1 MCAIKIMY
9 LLLSK
14 TNNLHTLLFLY
25 KFIYTLQRH
34 IYTYLQFIHQ
44 AHIVIVVV
52 INFSLAYQTAHIFC
66 SPAQQTHTH
75 TQQLHAVKHFL
86 QKHVTLELR
95 VNEANTYAY
104 TRTYVCTNVY

>member
-1 MCAIKIMY
+1 MCAVKIMH
-9 LLLSK
+9 LLSK

-25 KFIYTLQRH
+25 KFIYIRIQRH
-34 IYTYLQFIHQ
+34 FYTYLQFIHQ

-95 VNEANTYAY
+95 VNEANTIC
-104 TRTYVCTNVY
+104 V